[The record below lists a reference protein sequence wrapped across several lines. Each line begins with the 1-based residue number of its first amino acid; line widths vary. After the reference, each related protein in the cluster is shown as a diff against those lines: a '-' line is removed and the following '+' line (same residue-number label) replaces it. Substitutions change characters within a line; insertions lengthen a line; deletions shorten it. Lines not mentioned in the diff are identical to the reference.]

1 MAITLLVAT
10 AGFAQTAHELV
21 RWRFEVGQIRALAE
35 NDAPRAYLEAQRL
48 QAEFPGGALPQDRAQ
63 VFNLLSRCEL
73 YLALLENSSQ
83 HANEALV
90 LAQQHGDPA
99 GQAQAYLNMAL
110 VAINQ
115 GRLEA
120 MEVATASALTILDGI
135 DRPDLVG
142 EAMLRASTMYRRNG
156 QFDASVAIAT
166 QAMEIAQRKAEPIP
180 LAYAYQGLATAYE
193 LSGNNTEA
201 FDHFSRMLE
210 QARNA
215 QSRQLEAYA
224 LLGMATANASL
235 GNHSAAES
243 SVRQA
248 VALFRATGAPFNLN
262 IGRFGLANVLRK
274 QGDLVQSVAQLD
286 EVESTYRRYSNPLG
300 MWWML
305 HLRSGDL
312 LSLGRI
318 PAAAA
323 DAEAAHA
330 LAKDIGL
337 PLYLG
342 ESAKRRAE
350 VAAARGEHKRAYALS
365 LEAAA
370 ITAAAEKKSL
380 SERMLELAARY
391 ETEGKRRQIDE
402 LTHNAQ
408 QHALEHRWLWT
419 VLAASA
425 ILLTMA
431 AYFLLRQRQS
441 HRALKTLNGEL
452 QRSTSKLKAT
462 LDAMP
467 DLLFELG
474 IDGHY
479 YDYHSPRTDLLAT
492 PASELLGM
500 TVADVLPPHAAQ
512 VCLAALQEAHETG
525 ISTGQQLSL
534 KLLHGKAWFELS
546 VARKSVEPDQAPRF
560 IVLSRDITE
569 RKRFEAREKV
579 RLEIFEL
586 LAQGADLGEILV
598 HVAQYVEQER
608 PELACSIVLL
618 DGDGQHLYAGR
629 VSTLHHALWSEPI
642 TGAGG
647 AQLGLLVIGAGQ
659 ADDPNNI
666 DRELAR
672 EASHL
677 AAGAIERIQM
687 ESALAASERE
697 FRTLAEN
704 TPDYVV
710 RYDIRCRRTYVNG
723 AMERLLG
730 ADAVIRLV
738 GATPSES
745 FPENCRGAV
754 GYEAKL
760 RHVLATGESEMIEV
774 LARKG
779 AHKGNTYSV
788 RLVAERDIDGQIVG
802 ALAIGRD
809 ITEHKSKEALIE
821 ESRDMLRELA
831 MRGDTAREEERKRIA
846 REIHDELGQML
857 TAQRL
862 EISTLKLQFGKDN
875 PALAE
880 RCQNLKD
887 ITDHTI
893 QVVRSIAS
901 ALRPASLDMGITAAI
916 EWLTAD
922 FCMRTGLVCNLSA
935 REEDLDFSEDQSIA
949 VFRIVQES
957 LTNIARH
964 ARAQV
969 IEIAIET
976 TVDRYRLSIRD
987 DGVGFDPESVRARS
1001 FGLVGIR
1008 ERALMLHGEAR
1019 FVSAA
1024 GAGTRVE
1031 ISIPRSLPKKSMP

>member
-1 MAITLLVAT
+1 MAITLLVAM
-10 AGFAQTAHELV
+10 AGFARTADQLMQ
-21 RWRFEVGQIRALAE
+21 WRLETDKIRALAE
-35 NDAPRAYLEAQRL
+35 NDATRAYLEAQRL
-48 QAEFPGGALPQDRAQ
+48 QAEIPDGALPLDRAQ

-73 YLALLENSSQ
+73 YLALLENASQ

-90 LAQQHGDPA
+90 LAKQHSDPT
-99 GQAQAYLNMAL
+99 GQAQAYLNIAL
-110 VAINQ
+110 IAVNQ

-120 MEVATASALTILDGI
+120 MEVATSNALTILEGT

-166 QAMEIAQRKAEPIP
+166 QAMEIAQRKEEPLP
-180 LAYAYQGLATAYE
+180 LAYAHQGLAISYE

-201 FDHFSRMLE
+201 LDHFSRMLE
-210 QARNA
+210 QARKA

-224 LLGMATANASL
+224 LLGIATTNSNL
-235 GNHSAAES
+235 GNHSAAEP

-248 VALFRATGAPFNLN
+248 IALFRSTGAPFNLN
-262 IGRFGLANVLRK
+262 LGLFGLANVLRK
-274 QGDLVQSVAQLD
+274 QGDLVQSVAQLN
-286 EVESTYRRYSNPLG
+286 EVESTYRRYPNPLG

-305 HLRSGDL
+305 HLRSSDL

-318 PAAAA
+318 SAATT
-323 DAEAAHA
+323 DAEAAQA
-330 LAKDIGL
+330 LAKNIGL
-337 PLYLG
+337 PLYLS
-342 ESAKRRAE
+342 ESAKRRAS
-350 VAAARGEHKRAYALS
+350 VAAARGEHKRAYELL
-365 LEAAA
+365 LEAAS
-370 ITAAAEKKSL
+370 ITTAAEQKKL

-391 ETEGKRRQIDE
+391 ESEGKRRQIDE
-402 LTHNAQ
+402 LTRDAQ
-408 QHALEHRWLWT
+408 QHELEHRWLWT
-419 VLAASA
+419 ILAASA
-425 ILLTMA
+425 TLLVMA
-431 AYFLLRQRQS
+431 AYFLYRQLQS
-441 HRALKTLNGEL
+441 HRTLHALNGEL

-474 IDGHY
+474 VDGRY

-492 PASELLGM
+492 PAAELLGR
-500 TVADVLPPHAAQ
+500 TVADVLPPRAAQ
-512 VCLAALQEAHETG
+512 VCLAALQEAHEAG
-525 ISTGQQLSL
+525 ISTGRQLSL
-534 KLLHGKAWFELS
+534 KLPHGKAWFELS
-546 VARKSVEPDQAPRF
+546 VARKSVGPDQAPRF

-586 LAQGADLGEILV
+586 LAQGAGLDVVLV
-598 HVAQYVEQER
+598 HVAQYVERER

-629 VSTLHHALWSEPI
+629 VSTVHHALWSEPI

-647 AQLGLLVIGAGQ
+647 AQLGLLAIGASQGGGHSGV
-659 ADDPNNI
+659 

-677 AAGAIERIQM
+677 AAGVIERIQM

-704 TPDYVV
+704 TPDNVV
-710 RYDIRCRRTYVNG
+710 RYDTRCRRTYVNG
-723 AMERLLG
+723 AMAKLLG
-730 ADAVIRLV
+730 TDAVVRLV

-745 FPENCRGAV
+745 FSGNCRGAV
-754 GYEAKL
+754 EYEDKL
-760 RHVLATGESEMIEV
+760 RRVLATGEPEAIEV
-774 LARKG
+774 TTRKG
-779 AHKGNTYSV
+779 VNQGNTYSV
-788 RLVAERDIDGQIVG
+788 RLVAERDSEGQIVG

-809 ITEHKSKEALIE
+809 ITEHKRKEALIE

-831 MRGDTAREEERKRIA
+831 VRGDTAREEERKRIA

-862 EISTLKLQFGKDN
+862 DISTLKLQFGRDN
-875 PALAE
+875 PVLAE

-901 ALRPASLDMGITAAI
+901 ALRPASLDMGITAAL

-922 FCMRTGLVCNLSA
+922 FRMRTGLVCELLA

-964 ARAQV
+964 AQARAV
-969 IEIAIET
+969 EVAIEAT
-976 TVDRYRLSIRD
+976 EDRYRLSIRD
-987 DGVGFDPESVRARS
+987 DGVGFDPESVRSRS

-1019 FVSAA
+1019 FVSAS
-1024 GAGTRVE
+1024 GMGTSVE
-1031 ISIPRSLPKKSMP
+1031 IHIPRRLPKQSMP